1 MQHLIYDNFFMDIIE
16 PRVEPASC
24 RIAGGLAV
32 VVWLIQILGD
42 FLSGHG
48 LLVLHQLLQIGQG
61 FDLAV
66 GAFGVAVYAQFFD

>member
-24 RIAGGLAV
+24 RIAVALAL
-32 VVWLIQILGD
+32 VVWLAQILGG

-48 LLVLHQLLQIGQG
+48 LLVLHQLRQIGQS

-66 GAFGVAVYAQFFD
+66 GAFGVAVYA